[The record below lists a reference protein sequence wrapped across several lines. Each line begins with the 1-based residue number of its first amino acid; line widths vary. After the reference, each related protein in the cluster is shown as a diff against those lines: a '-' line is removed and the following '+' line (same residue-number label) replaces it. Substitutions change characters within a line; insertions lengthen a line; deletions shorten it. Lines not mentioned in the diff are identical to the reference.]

1 MNMTPNHLNS
11 SEGEAAKQRAEENSR
26 QAQRGTWM
34 SGIITTIIIAAV
46 IIGIL
51 YWVAY
56 ARTS

>member
-1 MNMTPNHLNS
+1 MNMSPNHLNS
-11 SEGEAAKQRAEENSR
+11 SEGEAAKQRTDELAR
-26 QAQRGTWM
+26 QAQQSSFK
-34 SGIITTIIIAAV
+34 SGMLTTIIIAVV

>member
-1 MNMTPNHLNS
+1 MNMSPNPLNS
-11 SEGEAAKQRAEENSR
+11 QEAEGAKRRADELAH

>member
-26 QAQRGTWM
+26 QAQRG
-34 SGIITTIIIAAV
+34 SLRDGILTTIFIAAF

-56 ARTS
+56 SRTT